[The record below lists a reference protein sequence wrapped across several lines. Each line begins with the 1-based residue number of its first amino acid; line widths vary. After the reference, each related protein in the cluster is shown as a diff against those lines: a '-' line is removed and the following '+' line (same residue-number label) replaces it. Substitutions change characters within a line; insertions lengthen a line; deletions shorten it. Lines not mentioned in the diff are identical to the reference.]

1 MKRTMWI
8 LVLVA
13 AAAAAQAAPYVVLKN
28 QTKMVGAAIRAS
40 PNGDIKLTRTDGQQI
55 TLTKDQYLQ
64 AVTDKPATF
73 DAAVAAVQQKSFDQA
88 IPALEK
94 IMLECRFLEWDKPA
108 GLQLAKAYE
117 GKNDYA
123 SAIKVYETLLK
134 DYPALETDPEA
145 GVGWAMRNA
154 LLGSK
159 QYSKLEPMLNT
170 LIAGENRTEAARA
183 TLLRGD
189 IRAEENKPEAAIR
202 DYLRTVLFYE
212 REAAV
217 MPQALLK
224 TGLALEKLRDPRAKD
239 MFKRLVEEYP
249 QSPEAATAKS
259 KLR

>member
-8 LVLVA
+8 LVLAV

-28 QTKMVGAAIRAS
+28 QNKVVGAAIRAKANGEIALTL
-40 PNGDIKLTRTDGQQI
+40 PNGQQMV
-55 TLTKDQYLQ
+55 LSKDQYIQ
-64 AVTDKPATF
+64 AVADKPATF
-73 DAAVAAVQQKSFDQA
+73 DAAVAAVQQKKYDEA

-94 IMLECRFLEWDKPA
+94 IVQECRFLEWDKPA

-117 GKNDYA
+117 SKNDYA
-123 SAIKVYETLLK
+123 GAIKVYEALLK
-134 DYPALETDPEA
+134 DYPTLETDPEA
-145 GVGWAMRNA
+145 GVGWGLRNA

-189 IRAEENKPEAAIR
+189 IRADENKPEAAIR

-212 REAAV
+212 REATV

-249 QSPEAATAKS
+249 QSAEAATAKS
-259 KLR
+259 KVR